1 MMIDYLQIEGYR
13 SIKSQR
19 VELHPM
25 NVLLGANGVGK
36 SNFLSVF
43 SFFRMLIQSREWE
56 YAAASKAAH
65 TLYMG
70 RAVTDKVKLQ
80 FHYVGSWID
89 GLEIVLKDVD
99 NTLRVRSMQIEEHG
113 GIEEKS
119 RGELLRSL
127 VDQYWVHHFPNTSEK
142 SPYRSANLINDNR
155 LLRADGSN
163 LAAVLYRI
171 RLTDDVRFRMIED
184 YIRGMVPSFG
194 YFNLMPSG
202 IDESEIH
209 LQWYPK
215 GREDVLFDERHLS
228 DGTLRM
234 ISLVTLLLQ
243 PVMPDLVLIDE
254 PEIGLHP
261 AAITMI
267 GDLLKK
273 AAQKTQVII
282 STQSIDMVNQFL
294 PNDVL
299 VCDYKESQSQYRR
312 LNSAELEQWIEEYTI
327 GEMWEKN
334 IFGGQPY

>member
-1 MMIDYLQIEGYR
+1 MIDYLQIEGYR

-56 YAAASKAAH
+56 YAVSSKAAH

-89 GLEIVLKDVD
+89 GLKIELKDVE

-119 RGELLRSL
+119 KGELLRAL
-127 VDQYWVHHFPNTSEK
+127 VDQYWVHHFPNTGEK
-142 SPYRSANLINDNR
+142 SPYRIANRINDNR

-171 RLTDDVRFRMIED
+171 RLTDDMRFRMIED

-202 IDESEIH
+202 LDESEIH

-215 GREDVLFDERHLS
+215 GREDVLFDEQHLS
-228 DGTLRM
+228 DGALRM
-234 ISLVTLLLQ
+234 MSLVTLLLQ

-261 AAITMI
+261 ASITMI

-282 STQSIDMVNQFL
+282 STQSIDMVNQFQ
-294 PNDVL
+294 PDDVL
-299 VCDYKESQSQYRR
+299 VCDYKDSQSQYRR

>member
-1 MMIDYLQIEGYR
+1 MIDYLQIEGYR
-13 SIKSQR
+13 SIKSQK

-56 YAAASKAAH
+56 YAASSKATR

-89 GLEIVLKDVD
+89 CLKIELKDVD
-99 NTLRVRSMQIEEHG
+99 NTLRLRSMQIEEHG
-113 GIEEKS
+113 GIEENSK
-119 RGELLRSL
+119 GELLRAL

-142 SPYRSANLINDNR
+142 SSYRSANLVNDNR

-163 LAAVLYRI
+163 LAAVLYSI
-171 RLTDDVRFRMIED
+171 RLTDDMRFRMIED

-194 YFNLMPSG
+194 YFNLMPS
-202 IDESEIH
+202 ITDESEIH

-228 DGTLRM
+228 DGVLRM
-234 ISLVTLLLQ
+234 MSLVTLLLQ
-243 PVMPDLVLIDE
+243 PIMPELLLIDE
-254 PEIGLHP
+254 P
-261 AAITMI
+261 
-267 GDLLKK
+267 K
-273 AAQKTQVII
+273 
-282 STQSIDMVNQFL
+282 
-294 PNDVL
+294 
-299 VCDYKESQSQYRR
+299 
-312 LNSAELEQWIEEYTI
+312 
-327 GEMWEKN
+327 
-334 IFGGQPY
+334 

>member
-1 MMIDYLQIEGYR
+1 MIDYLQIEGYR

-56 YAAASKAAH
+56 YTAASKAAH

-70 RAVTDKVKLQ
+70 REVTDKVKLT
-80 FHYVGSWID
+80 FHYIGCWID
-89 GLEIVLKDVD
+89 SLEIELKDVD
-99 NTLRVRSMQIEEHG
+99 NTLRVRSMEIEEHEA
-113 GIEEKS
+113 IEENS
-119 RGELLRSL
+119 RGEHLRAL
-127 VDQYWVHHFPNTSEK
+127 VDQYWVHHFPNTGEK
-142 SPYRSANLINDNR
+142 SSYRSANLISDNR

-163 LAAVLYRI
+163 LASVLYRI
-171 RLTDDVRFRMIED
+171 RLTDVVRFRMIED

-194 YFNLMPSG
+194 YFNLMPSST
-202 IDESEIH
+202 EEREIH

-215 GREDVLFDERHLS
+215 GREDVLFDERYFS

-234 ISLVTLLLQ
+234 MSLVTLLLQ
-243 PVMPDLVLIDE
+243 PVLPALVLIDE

-261 AAITMI
+261 AAMTMI

-282 STQSIDMVNQFL
+282 STQSIDMVNLFQ
-294 PNDVL
+294 PDDVL
-299 VCDYKESQSQYRR
+299 VCDYKDSQSQYRR

-334 IFGGQPY
+334 VFGGQPY

>member
-1 MMIDYLQIEGYR
+1 MIDFIHVEGYK

-19 VELHPM
+19 VELRPM

-56 YAAASKAAH
+56 YASASKAAQ

-70 RAVTDKVKLQ
+70 RLVTDKVKLL

-89 GLEIVLKDVD
+89 SLEIELKDVD
-99 NTLRVRSMQIEEHG
+99 NTLRVRSMHIEEHG
-113 GIEEKS
+113 ITEEHS
-119 RGELLRSL
+119 RGELLRAL
-127 VDQYWVHHFPNTSEK
+127 VDQYWVHHFPNTGDK
-142 SPYRSANLINDNR
+142 SSYRSANLINDNR

-163 LAAVLYRI
+163 LASVLYRI
-171 RLTDDVRFRMIED
+171 RLTDDVRFLKIED

-202 IDESEIH
+202 TDESEIH

-228 DGTLRM
+228 DGTLRL

-243 PVMPDLVLIDE
+243 PVLPELVLIDE

-273 AAQKTQVII
+273 ASQKTQVII
-282 STQSIDMVNQFL
+282 STQSIDMVNQFQ
-294 PNDVL
+294 PEDIL
-299 VCDYKESQSQYRR
+299 VCDYIGGLTQYKR
-312 LNSAELEQWIEEYTI
+312 LDPAELHRWIDEYTI

-334 IFGGQPY
+334 IFGGQPF

>member
-1 MMIDYLQIEGYR
+1 MIDYLQIEGYR

-80 FHYVGSWID
+80 FHFVGSWID
-89 GLEIVLKDVD
+89 SLGIELKDVD
-99 NTLRVRSMQIEEHG
+99 NTLRVRSMQIEDHG

-119 RGELLRSL
+119 RGELLRAL
-127 VDQYWVHHFPNTSEK
+127 VDQYWVHHFPNTGEK
-142 SPYRSANLINDNR
+142 SSYRSANLINDNR

-163 LAAVLYRI
+163 LAALLYRI
-171 RLTDDVRFRMIED
+171 RLTDDMRFRMIED

-202 IDESEIH
+202 TDESEIH

-228 DGTLRM
+228 DGSLRM
-234 ISLVTLLLQ
+234 MSLVTLLLQ
-243 PVMPDLVLIDE
+243 PVLPELVLIDE

-261 AAITMI
+261 AAMTMI

-282 STQSIDMVNQFL
+282 STQSIDMVNQFQ
-294 PNDVL
+294 PEDVL
-299 VCDYKESQSQYRR
+299 VCNYKDSQSQYRR
-312 LNSAELEQWIEEYTI
+312 LNSAELEQWIEDYTI

>member
-1 MMIDYLQIEGYR
+1 MIDFIQVEGYR

-19 VELHPM
+19 VKLLPM

-43 SFFRMLIQSREWE
+43 TFFRMLIQSREWE
-56 YAAASKAAH
+56 YAAASKASQ

-70 RAVTDKVKLQ
+70 REVTDKVKLQ
-80 FHYVGSWID
+80 FHYVDSWID
-89 GLEIVLKDVD
+89 SLKIELKDVD
-99 NTLRVRSMQIEEHG
+99 NTLRVRSMEIEEHEP
-113 GIEEKS
+113 IEENS
-119 RGELLRSL
+119 RGEHLRAL
-127 VDQYWVHHFPNTSEK
+127 VDQYWVHHFPNTGEK
-142 SPYRSANLINDNR
+142 SSYRSANQINDNR

-163 LAAVLYRI
+163 LASVLYRI
-171 RLTDDVRFRMIED
+171 RLTDDVRFRRIED

-202 IDESEIH
+202 TDESEIH
-209 LQWYPK
+209 LQWYPR

-234 ISLVTLLLQ
+234 MSLVTLLLQ
-243 PVMPDLVLIDE
+243 PVLPELVLIDE

-261 AAITMI
+261 AAMTMI

-282 STQSIDMVNQFL
+282 STQSIDMVNQFQT
-294 PNDVL
+294 DEVL
-299 VCDYKESQSQYRR
+299 VCDYKDGQSQYRR
-312 LNSAELEQWIEEYTI
+312 LDSKELERWEEEYTI

-334 IFGGQPY
+334 LFGGQPY

>member
-1 MMIDYLQIEGYR
+1 MIDYLQIEGYR

-43 SFFRMLIQSREWE
+43 SFFRILIQSREWE

-80 FHYVGSWID
+80 FHYVDSWID
-89 GLEIVLKDVD
+89 RLEIVLKDVD
-99 NTLRVRSMQIEEHG
+99 NTLRVRSMEIEEHEA
-113 GIEEKS
+113 IEEKS
-119 RGELLRSL
+119 RGEYLRAL
-127 VDQYWVHHFPNTSEK
+127 VDQYWVHHFPNTGEK
-142 SPYRSANLINDNR
+142 SFYRIANQINDNR

-163 LAAVLYRI
+163 LASVLYRI
-171 RLTDDVRFRMIED
+171 RLTDDVRFRAIED

-194 YFNLMPSG
+194 YFNLMPSSTEEG
-202 IDESEIH
+202 EIH
-209 LQWYPK
+209 LQWHPK

-234 ISLVTLLLQ
+234 MSLVTLLLQ
-243 PVMPDLVLIDE
+243 PVLPELVLIDE

-261 AAITMI
+261 AAMKMI

-273 AAQKTQVII
+273 AARKTQIII

-294 PNDVL
+294 PDDIL
-299 VCDYKESQSQYRR
+299 VCDYKDSQSHYRR
-312 LNSAELEQWIEEYTI
+312 LNSTDLEQWIEEYTI